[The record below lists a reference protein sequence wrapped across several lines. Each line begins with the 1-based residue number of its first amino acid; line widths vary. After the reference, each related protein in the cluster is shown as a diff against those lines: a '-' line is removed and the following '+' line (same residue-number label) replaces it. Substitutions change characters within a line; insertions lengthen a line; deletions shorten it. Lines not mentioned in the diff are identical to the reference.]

1 MTRVIDEI
9 TFELSE
15 KKVEIFIA
23 TNVSSLASL
32 QSQTVEKWPKPNFWR
47 TTYLSINI
55 SPIYTGW

>member
-23 TNVSSLASL
+23 TNVSSSDLKGNNP
-32 QSQTVEKWPKPNFWR
+32 TKKVP
-47 TTYLSINI
+47 
-55 SPIYTGW
+55 